1 MRRLTMWLA
10 AVVATAMVLGGGAFW
25 FRELLVENRSDSV
38 DWSKPTTVEVDAA
51 AGVQVSV
58 ERGRPG
64 DGVVADLQWWS
75 RSTFGG
81 PDVITES
88 GLVTARCRTPT
99 PLSRCTI
106 WLTVR
111 TADPD
116 LRVVITQ
123 RPGATIGGI
132 DRRLNVEARQVP

>member
-1 MRRLTMWLA
+1 MRRLGIRLA
-10 AVVATAMVLGGGAFW
+10 AVVATAMVLVSGAFW
-25 FRELLVENRSDSV
+25 FRELLVENRSDYV
-38 DWSKPTTVEVDAA
+38 DWSKPTTIEVDAD
-51 AGVQVSV
+51 AGVLVSV

-81 PDVITES
+81 PEVIVES

-99 PLSRCTI
+99 PLSRCAI

-111 TADPD
+111 TADPAV
-116 LRVVITQ
+116 RVVVIQ
-123 RPGATIGGI
+123 RPGATLGGI
-132 DRRLNVEARQVP
+132 DQRLNVEVRPAP